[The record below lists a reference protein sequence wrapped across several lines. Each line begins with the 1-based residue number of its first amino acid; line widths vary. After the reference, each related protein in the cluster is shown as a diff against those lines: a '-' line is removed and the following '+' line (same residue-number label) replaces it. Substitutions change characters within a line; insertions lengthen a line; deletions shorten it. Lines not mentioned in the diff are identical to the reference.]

1 MLEKLFDNT
10 KGNSYANKF
19 RRKRFKLFL
28 DLIKNITKPV
38 KIIDLGG
45 TVNYWKQMGL
55 TDPSEALIT
64 ILNIEEENETLPNTT
79 FMKGDVCN
87 PPIDLKNFDLIFSNS
102 VIEHVGS
109 EQKRKQMA
117 HLITSSCKSYYIQTP
132 NYWFPF
138 EPHFLFP
145 FFQYFPRFIRIFFVK
160 YFDMGWFKKTGD
172 KKKAEEI
179 VDSIY
184 LLSLNEFSSLFPSA
198 TIHKEKVLFFNKSFT
213 AINTQH

>member
-1 MLEKLFDNT
+1 MLKKLFDNT
-10 KGNSYANKF
+10 KGDSYANKY
-19 RRKRFKLFL
+19 RRKRFRSFNEL
-28 DLIKNITKPV
+28 TRSMPKPV
-38 KIIDLGG
+38 KVIDLGG

-55 TDPSEALIT
+55 TDRSDALIT
-64 ILNIEEENETLPNTT
+64 ILNIEEENESLPNVT
-79 FMKGDVCN
+79 FIKGDVCN
-87 PPIDLKNFDLIFSNS
+87 PDISLTDFDLIFSNS

-109 EQKRKQMA
+109 KEKREQMA
-117 HLITSSCKSYYIQTP
+117 SAVTSSGKPYYIQTP

-145 FFQYFPRFIRIFFVK
+145 FFQYFPRFIRIFLVK
-160 YFDMGWFKKTGD
+160 NFDMGWFKKTVD

-184 LLSLNEFSSLFPSA
+184 LLSLNEFSSIFPAA

-213 AINTQH
+213 AINKQH